1 MVHTDTP
8 CYSYHDKSS
17 HCVHLPSSTAAR
29 QKVVAGRPS
38 ASRAQRSMER
48 VAAQGLAPGLVV
60 AHRPLLVTQTATL
73 VARAVHRHSVAATE
87 QHTPVRHRTV
97 AEVPNLENRA
107 ADSRTIGR

>member
-8 CYSYHDKSS
+8 CYSYHDESS
-17 HCVHLPSSTAAR
+17 HFVHLSSSIAA
-29 QKVVAGRPS
+29 QKAVAGRPS
-38 ASRAQRSMER
+38 ACRAQRSMKR

-73 VARAVHRHSVAATE
+73 FARAVHSVAATE